1 MPGGDSQD
9 EIKITPEMIEA
20 GLEWLYGYDP
30 ESSDPR
36 ATIRFIIQAALAN
49 RPQYLHSED

>member
-20 GLEWLYGYDP
+20 GLEWLYAYDP